1 MTEPEN
7 SSCPLECPN
16 RKSRLGK
23 GYSYLFSIILTGIL
37 LSLRFDLK
45 YSRINGTEFETKDVP
60 PHLTIGL
67 IILIGS
73 SLGVKT
79 DGIADTVGKLLS
91 SGQEGAK

>member
-1 MTEPEN
+1 MTEPEKLP
-7 SSCPLECPN
+7 CPLDCPN
-16 RKSRLGK
+16 RKSRIGK
-23 GYSYLFSIILTGIL
+23 GYFYLFSIILTGIL

-67 IILIGS
+67 IILLGS

-79 DGIADTVGKLLS
+79 DGLANTVGRLLS
-91 SGQEGAK
+91 SGQEEIK